1 MGDAAALNQI
11 GEFLVIERDSGFDP
25 DSVKNIYRIDIANAT
40 NVLDITLEEGETL
53 EGLSPEEL
61 DVRGIEVVTKE
72 LYADLAELGY
82 TFTDKPEGLAVVDG
96 DTVAVINDND
106 FGEGGVPI
114 GLGLVNLSNGLDPSD
129 RDGAIDIQV

>member
-1 MGDAAALNQI
+1 MNPYLY
-11 GEFLVIERDSGFDP
+11 
-25 DSVKNIYRIDIANAT
+25 KC
-40 NVLDITLEEGETL
+40 
-53 EGLSPEEL
+53 
-61 DVRGIEVVTKE
+61 VVTR
-72 LYADLAELGY
+72 
-82 TFTDKPEGLAVVDG
+82 VVDG